1 MVLSFS
7 PWEKRRERERGRSE
21 RENCSLVYIY
31 PGLLEEPFLKV
42 EVYVRK
48 LNGEH
53 VGRIRARF
61 LLYDEANSDFSDYQR
76 LTDARYEEE
85 STIEAD

>member
-1 MVLSFS
+1 MDVFC
-7 PWEKRRERERGRSE
+7 GTM
-21 RENCSLVYIY
+21 
-31 PGLLEEPFLKV
+31 FKV

-48 LNGEH
+48 LNADNN
-53 VGRIRARF
+53 GRIHARF
-61 LLYDEANSDFSDYQR
+61 HLYDEANSDFSDYQR